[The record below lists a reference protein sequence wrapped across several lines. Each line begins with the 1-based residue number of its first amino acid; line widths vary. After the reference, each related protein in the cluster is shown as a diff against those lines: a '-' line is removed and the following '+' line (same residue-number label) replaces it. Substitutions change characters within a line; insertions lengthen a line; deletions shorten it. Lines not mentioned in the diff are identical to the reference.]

1 MSNHINIKNIYWM
14 LAYAFRMLEESEN
27 ERLGKENFENIYDL
41 FAAILSIGIGKQLK
55 RGLSKEYISI
65 IEDTKSIKGKINIS
79 ESVKN
84 YTMKNSSMICEYD
97 EYSNDSY
104 MNKILKTTALL
115 LIKSQNIKK
124 EEYRDSLKREM
135 LYFKDIGT
143 IDIKRINW
151 NSMTYNG
158 NNKTYKLLMNVC
170 YLIINGLLI
179 SGEEGDIVFA
189 KYIDDQTLPRL
200 YEKFILE
207 FYKLHYPQLNP
218 SVMEIKWN
226 VENEDAMIDLL
237 PKMKTDI
244 TLTFK
249 KKMLII
255 DAKFYS
261 HIFQKNSLYDKETLH
276 SNNLYQIFTYV
287 KNADKYNSGD
297 VSGMLLYAK
306 TDETELNTEKYVM
319 SGNNIFIDNLDLM
332 NDFETIDKKLR
343 KIADDFIDNY
353 I

>member
-14 LAYAFRMLEESEN
+14 LAYAFRMLEESETA
-27 ERLGKENFENIYDL
+27 RLGKENFDNIYDL

-55 RGLSKEYISI
+55 RGLSKEYINI
-65 IEDTKSIKGKINIS
+65 LEDTKNIKGKVNIS

-84 YTMKNSSMICEYD
+84 YTMKNSSIYCEYD
-97 EYSNDSY
+97 EYSNNSY
-104 MNKILKTTALL
+104 MNKILKTTAIL
-115 LIKSQNIKK
+115 LIKSGNIKK

-135 LYFKDIGT
+135 LYFKDVDT

-151 NSMTYNG
+151 NAMKYNG

-170 YLIINGLLI
+170 YLIINGLLVN
-179 SGEEGDIVFA
+179 GEEGNIAFA

-207 FYKLHYPQLNP
+207 FYRLYYPQLSA

-226 VENEDAMIDLL
+226 IENEDAMIELL

-244 TLTFK
+244 TLK
-249 KKMLII
+249 YKDKMLII

-287 KNADKYNSGD
+287 KNADKFNSGNI
-297 VSGMLLYAK
+297 SGMLLYAK
-306 TDETELNTEKYVM
+306 TDETELTEEKYIM
-319 SGNNIFIDNLDLM
+319 SGNNIFIDSLDLT
-332 NDFETIDKKLR
+332 NEFETIQKKLR
-343 KIADDFIDNY
+343 SIADKMVSNQI
-353 I
+353 

>member
-1 MSNHINIKNIYWM
+1 MSSHINVKNIYWM
-14 LAYAFRMLEESEN
+14 LAYAFRMLEENEN
-27 ERLGKENFENIYDL
+27 ERLGKEKFDNIYDL

-55 RGLSKEYISI
+55 RGLSKEYINI
-65 IEDTKSIKGKINIS
+65 LEDTKNIKGKINIS

-84 YTMKNSSMICEYD
+84 YTMKNSSMFCEYD
-97 EYSNDSY
+97 EYSNNSY
-104 MNKILKTTALL
+104 MNKILKTTAIL
-115 LIKSQNIKK
+115 LIKSENIRK

-135 LYFKDIGT
+135 LYFKDVDT

-151 NSMTYNG
+151 NGIKYNG

-170 YLIINGLLI
+170 YLIINGLLMN
-179 SGEEGDIVFA
+179 GKEGNIVFA

-207 FYKLHYPQLNP
+207 FYKLHYPQLNA

-226 VENEDAMIDLL
+226 VENQDAMIDLL

-244 TLTFK
+244 TLK
-249 KKMLII
+249 NNDKILII

-261 HIFQKNSLYDKETLH
+261 HIFQKNSLYNKETLH
-276 SNNLYQIFTYV
+276 SNNLYQIYTYV
-287 KNADKYNSGD
+287 KNADKYNSGN

-306 TDETELNTEKYVM
+306 TDETELLPEKYVM
-319 SGNNIFIDNLDLM
+319 SGNNISIDSLDLT
-332 NDFETIDKKLR
+332 DEFETVEKKLR
-343 KIADDFIDNY
+343 NIADKMLLNQI
-353 I
+353 

>member
-1 MSNHINIKNIYWM
+1 MSNHINVKNIYWM
-14 LAYAFRMLEESEN
+14 LAYAFRMLEENES
-27 ERLGKENFENIYDL
+27 ERLGKEKFDNIYDL

-55 RGLSKEYISI
+55 RGLSKEYINI
-65 IEDTKSIKGKINIS
+65 FENTKHLKGKINIS

-84 YTMKNSSMICEYD
+84 YTMKNLSMYCEYD
-97 EYSNDSY
+97 EYSNNSY
-104 MNKILKTTALL
+104 MNKILKTTAML
-115 LIKSQNIKK
+115 LIKSDNIRKK
-124 EEYRDSLKREM
+124 EYKDSLKREM
-135 LYFKDIGT
+135 LYFKEVDI

-151 NSMTYNG
+151 NAMKYNQ

-179 SGEEGDIVFA
+179 NEEDGNIVFS
-189 KYIDDQTLPRL
+189 KYFDDQKLPRL

-207 FYKLHYPQLNP
+207 FYRLHYPQLNA

-244 TLTFK
+244 TLK
-249 KKMLII
+249 YKDKMLII

-261 HIFQKNSLYDKETLH
+261 HIFQKNLLYDKETLH

-287 KNADKYNSGD
+287 KNADKYNSGN

-306 TDETELNTEKYVM
+306 TDETEILSEKYVM
-319 SGNNIFIDNLDLM
+319 SGNNIFINSLDLT
-332 NDFETIDKKLR
+332 NEFETVEIELR
-343 KIADDFIDNY
+343 NIADKLLQNLI
-353 I
+353 